1 MGRISSVVVALLLLL
16 VELVV
21 GVRLSLLDGP
31 VRKQTVNQALP
42 KDLSVQSCTHP
53 PKVSVSKNNNKK
65 KIVGRALLLLKG
77 IETSPIFEESAHF
90 VVGCLTHRT

>member
-31 VRKQTVNQALP
+31 VGKQMVNWAFPKGLSLQSTQSYCRLKSSRKAFVTAERYANVPQFLKNQP
-42 KDLSVQSCTHP
+42 ILSLGV
-53 PKVSVSKNNNKK
+53 
-65 KIVGRALLLLKG
+65 
-77 IETSPIFEESAHF
+77 
-90 VVGCLTHRT
+90 

>member
-31 VRKQTVNQALP
+31 VRKRGVSQALP
-42 KDLSVQSCTHP
+42 EDLEQCRSVPTHP
-53 PKVSVSKNNNKK
+53 KLK
-65 KIVGRALLLLKG
+65 KISQKMAEKTLLLWKS
-77 IETSPIFEESAHF
+77 IQTFPIFKTQPILWLG
-90 VVGCLTHRT
+90 VGLGT

>member
-31 VRKQTVNQALP
+31 VRKQTVNRTLL
-42 KDLSVQSCTHP
+42 KDFSVQTCTHP
-53 PKVSVSKNNNKK
+53 PEVTVSKNNKK
-65 KIVGRALLLLKG
+65 KK
-77 IETSPIFEESAHF
+77 
-90 VVGCLTHRT
+90 

>member
-31 VRKQTVNQALP
+31 VRKRVVSQALP
-42 KDLSVQSCTHP
+42 KDLEQYRSVPTHP
-53 PKVSVSKNNNKK
+53 KLKK
-65 KIVGRALLLLKG
+65 KKVKKNSRKG
-77 IETSPIFEESAHF
+77 FVTAERHSDIPHF
-90 VVGCLTHRT
+90 

>member
-31 VRKQTVNQALP
+31 AGVFV
-42 KDLSVQSCTHP
+42 
-53 PKVSVSKNNNKK
+53 
-65 KIVGRALLLLKG
+65 LLRFFGLRFL
-77 IETSPIFEESAHF
+77 
-90 VVGCLTHRT
+90 V

>member
-31 VRKQTVNQALP
+31 VRKRGVSQALP
-42 KDLSVQSCTHP
+42 EDLEQCRSVPTHP
-53 PKVSVSKNNNKK
+53 KLKKNQ
-65 KIVGRALLLLKG
+65 LKNSRKDFVTV
-77 IETSPIFEESAHF
+77 EKHSDVPHF
-90 VVGCLTHRT
+90 

>member
-31 VRKQTVNQALP
+31 VRKQMVKEVLP
-42 KDLSVQSCTHP
+42 KDLSVQICIHP
-53 PKVSVSKNNNKK
+53 PKVKS
-65 KIVGRALLLLKG
+65 G
-77 IETSPIFEESAHF
+77 
-90 VVGCLTHRT
+90 

>member
-31 VRKQTVNQALP
+31 VRKQTMDQALP
-42 KDLSVQSCTHP
+42 KDLSEQD
-53 PKVSVSKNNNKK
+53 
-65 KIVGRALLLLKG
+65 L
-77 IETSPIFEESAHF
+77 
-90 VVGCLTHRT
+90 